1 MREKAKG
8 LFWMLDDFCAQKWMG
23 YFLCVCCM
31 WWAQFQPRLP
41 HVICQDAE
49 LMRQHT
55 CAIPID
61 FEPISILESKIFD
74 TFGIVL
80 ILVLKRT
87 PLGYWYWY
95 WFWNSFC
102 WVLVLVLVLKQLL
115 LGFGFGI
122 GFETCFCWVLVL
134 ILVLNLVLCIGFD
147 IEKWFLESR
156 LILDICSLEETLQN
170 TQDAK
175 TF

>member
-1 MREKAKG
+1 MNHLTSTQHR
-8 LFWMLDDFCAQKWMG
+8 
-23 YFLCVCCM
+23 
-31 WWAQFQPRLP
+31 
-41 HVICQDAE
+41 
-49 LMRQHT
+49 HT

-115 LGFGFGI
+115 LGFGIGI
-122 GFETCFCWVLVL
+122 AFETYFCWVLVL
-134 ILVLNLVLCIGFD
+134 VLVLKLTSAGFWYRFEPKKLVSHRYDTL
-147 IEKWFLESR
+147 R
-156 LILDICSLEETLQN
+156 LRLSGKPPFVITNPLVGAWKKDCCRVSDSVVTVV
-170 TQDAK
+170 
-175 TF
+175 F